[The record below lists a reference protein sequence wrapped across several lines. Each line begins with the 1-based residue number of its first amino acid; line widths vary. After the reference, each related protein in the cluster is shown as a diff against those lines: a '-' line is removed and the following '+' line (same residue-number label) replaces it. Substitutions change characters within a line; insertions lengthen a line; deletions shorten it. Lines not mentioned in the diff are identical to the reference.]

1 MGVTG
6 SGKTTIGE
14 PLAHDFGWEFA
25 DADDFHSPAYVE
37 KMRRGIPLD
46 NADRA
51 PWLASLRAKIERW
64 IAQKRNAVLA
74 CSALKRAYRGQLE
87 VSSEVRFVYLKGS
100 YDLIRQRLHQR
111 HGHFADE
118 QLLASQFAALEE
130 PKNAVGVDIGGSA
143 DEIVAE
149 IKRRLGLGGSR

>member
-1 MGVTG
+1 MGVSG
-6 SGKTTIGE
+6 SGKTTVGE
-14 PLAHDFGWEFA
+14 LLAHDLGWEFA
-25 DADDFHSPAYVE
+25 DADDFHSPANVA

-51 PWLASLRAKIERW
+51 PWLASLRAEIERW
-64 IAQKRNAVLA
+64 IAHKRNAVLA

-130 PKNAVGVDIGGSA
+130 PENAVRVDIGGSA
-143 DEIVAE
+143 NEIVAE
-149 IKRRLGLGGSR
+149 TKPRLGLGGSR